1 MKTPETLKL
10 EKRRDNLLAARG
22 VVRMSERVWTSV
34 LYDVSNVTMIVG
46 DDGIILVDTGMIPD
60 NARTTLQEFRKI
72 TDKPVKAVIYTH
84 GHGDH
89 TGGSSVFAA
98 EGEEVEVWARSNFG
112 AETLP
117 FEQAGLMPL
126 FAGRGARQGGFNLPP
141 EKRICNGVS
150 LVMYPKAKGAI
161 FSGKTGAVMP
171 NRLFAGERM
180 ELRLC
185 GVDLELLATP
195 GETSDA
201 LAVWI
206 PSEKVLCAGDDI
218 YRSFPNV
225 YPVRGTPPRDLQS
238 WIASLERMMEYDAAG
253 LVPGHTAPFLGA
265 EEARSA
271 LINYRDALKHIFD
284 ATLEGMRQ
292 GLGPDEL
299 VRVVKLPPHLAE
311 LDDLGEY
318 YGNIAW
324 TVRGIYSAYIG
335 WFGND
340 PLELTVFGAR
350 EEARGMAELAGG
362 EAALAG
368 RAREELAK
376 GNALWASRLASHLLA
391 LDPENREY
399 RALKADTL
407 DAVAETILT
416 ATGRNYAYTVAQ
428 ELRRT
433 ED

>member
-10 EKRRDNLLAARG
+10 EKRREILLAWRG
-22 VVRMSERVWTSV
+22 IVRMSERVWTSV

-46 DDGIILVDTGMIPD
+46 DDGIILVDTGMIPE
-60 NARTTLQEFRKI
+60 NARATLDEFRKI
-72 TDKPVKAVIYTH
+72 TDKPVKAIIYTH

-89 TGGSSVFAA
+89 TGASPVFAA
-98 EGEEVEVWARSNFG
+98 EGSDVEIWARSNFG

-126 FAGRGARQGGFNLPP
+126 FSRRGTRQGGFALPP

-150 LVMYPKAKGAI
+150 PVMYPKAKGAI

-171 NRLFAGERM
+171 NRFFDGDSMRLT
-180 ELRLC
+180 LC
-185 GVDLELLATP
+185 GVELELLATP
-195 GETSDA
+195 GETTDA

-206 PSEKVLCAGDDI
+206 PSERILCAGDDI

-225 YPVRGTPPRDLQS
+225 YPVRGTPPRDLPA
-238 WIASLERMMEYDAAG
+238 WIASLERMMKLDALGVA
-253 LVPGHTAPFLGA
+253 PGHTLPFCGA
-265 EEARSA
+265 EQSRAA
-271 LINYRDALKHIFD
+271 LRNYRDALKHIFE
-284 ATLEGMRQ
+284 ATIEGMRQ
-292 GLGPDEL
+292 GMGPDDL
-299 VRVVKLPPHLAE
+299 VRTVKLPPQLAE

-318 YGNIAW
+318 YGNVAW

-340 PLELTVFGAR
+340 PLELTTFGAK
-350 EEARGMAELAGG
+350 EEARGMAELVGG
-362 EAALAG
+362 AAVLAD
-368 RAREELAK
+368 RAREALK
-376 GNALWASRLASHLLA
+376 CGNAHWASRLATHLLT
-391 LDPENREY
+391 LEPENRAY
-399 RALKADTL
+399 RELKAQTL
-407 DAVAETILT
+407 DAVAESILT